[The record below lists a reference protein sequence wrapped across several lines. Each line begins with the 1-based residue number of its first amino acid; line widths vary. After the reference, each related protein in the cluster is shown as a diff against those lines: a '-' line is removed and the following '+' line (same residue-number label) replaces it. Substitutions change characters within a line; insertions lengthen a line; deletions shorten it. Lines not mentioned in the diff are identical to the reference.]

1 MRPVVLIALLGSI
14 CIGCNSRSGSPPQ
27 QASKPVEPSKC
38 EIASTTNVDSMWQF
52 TEKKNEMDGRETTIA
67 GLRNIGTGEQIIV
80 RCSGSDLRSDAL
92 CSHGKLEAYVALDD
106 MVDSSGNVRI
116 RFDDGAPTRQS
127 WGRSDDYKALFAP
140 NARAFVT
147 QLLKSKEFL
156 FEYPPYEKV
165 PETIHFHVAGLK
177 ESSDADSMEQFIRS
191 LTRDELMTT
200 CGTGSEEA
208 SAVRTS
214 INYLPSNPSNIGLQF
229 EFSTYGDDAGHLIS
243 ISPIGG
249 EKSEKYKLSWY
260 GSIGGPDPTTAQRI
274 VTSSPG
280 LLARWQAAQHTI
292 PNQNHA
298 GNKPN
303 SRPAGN

>member
-1 MRPVVLIALLGSI
+1 MRPIIVTMLFVVVFG
-14 CIGCNSRSGSPPQ
+14 GCNNGPGNAPQ
-27 QASKPVEPSKC
+27 QASKLVGPSKC
-38 EIASTTNVDSMWQF
+38 EIASMTKVDSSWQY
-52 TEKKNEMDGRETTIA
+52 TEQKSEMDGRKTTIA
-67 GLRNIGTGEQIIV
+67 GLRNFGTGQEIIV

-92 CSHGKLEAYVALDD
+92 CSRGKLEAYVALDD

-127 WGRSDDYKALFAP
+127 WSRSEDYKALFAP
-140 NARAFVT
+140 NARAFLA

-156 FEYPPYEKV
+156 FEYPPYEKT

-177 ESSDADSMEQFIRS
+177 ESGDADSMEHFIRS
-191 LTRDELMTT
+191 LTRDELVAT
-200 CGTGSEEA
+200 CGSGSEET
-208 SAVRTS
+208 SAVRTN

-229 EFSTYGDDAGHLIS
+229 EFSTYGDDAGRLVS

-260 GSIGGPDPTTAQRI
+260 GSIGSPDAEAAHRI

-280 LLARWQAAQHTI
+280 LLARWQATQHPI

-298 GNKPN
+298 GNKPTP
-303 SRPAGN
+303 RPGGN